1 MTRNRIYFGMLILIL
16 ASIIVWTSYSMF
28 NVGKKEDIHSV
39 SVIVNNSNSDRWI
52 ALRQG
57 LEQAAKDYN
66 IDLNYVSTGELASVE
81 EELALVNREVE
92 NGAEGIILQ
101 MVSSEEQGEHIAE
114 LSGRTAVLLLESD
127 IKPEGVLAFAGP
139 DNYELGMAV
148 ADAVKQE
155 LEGAHGET
163 AIGILCGNQSQLS
176 MQQRLQGLTEGLD
189 GESVEIAW
197 TLEKGQEQTDET
209 LGLASVD
216 IIIALGNDETEQ
228 MVDYLQ
234 AEEGMESD
242 CLLYGVG
249 CSEKAVYYLDKGV
262 IKTLVVPN
270 EFNMGYQSMEA
281 VAKQIY
287 YHLTAAEDSRVDY
300 LVIDRTN
307 LYDAENQKVLFPIV
321 Q

>member
-1 MTRNRIYFGMLILIL
+1 MTRNKIYFGMLILIL
-16 ASIIVWTSYSMF
+16 AAIIAWTSYSML
-28 NVGKKEDIHSV
+28 NVGKKEESHSV

-66 IDLNYVSTGELASVE
+66 IDLNYVSTGEFASVE
-81 EELALVNREVE
+81 EEMALVNRELE

-101 MVSSEEQGEHIAE
+101 MISSEEQGEYIAE
-114 LSGRTAVLLLESD
+114 LSGRTAVMLLESD

-139 DNYELGMAV
+139 DNSELGLAV

-155 LEGAHGET
+155 VDGTSGDT
-163 AIGILCGNQSQLS
+163 AIGILCGNQNQLA
-176 MQQRLQGLTEGLD
+176 MQQRLQGLMEGLE
-189 GESVEIAW
+189 GESVEIVW
-197 TLEKGQEQTDET
+197 TIEKGEVQADET
-209 LGLASVD
+209 IELISVD

-281 VAKQIY
+281 VANQLR

-307 LYDAENQKVLFPIV
+307 LYDADNQKVLFPIV

>member
-1 MTRNRIYFGMLILIL
+1 MMRNKIYFGMLILIL
-16 ASIIVWTSYSMF
+16 AAVITWTSYGML
-28 NVGKKEDIHSV
+28 NGGKTEESHSV
-39 SVIVNNSNSDRWI
+39 SVIVNNSNNDRWI

-66 IDLNYVSTGELASVE
+66 IDLNYVSTGEFASVE

-101 MVSSEEQGEHIAE
+101 MISSEEQGEYMTQ
-114 LSGRTAVLLLESD
+114 LSGQTAVLLLESD
-127 IKPEGVLAFAGP
+127 IKPEGVLAVVGP
-139 DNYELGMAV
+139 DNFELGMAL

-155 LEGAHGET
+155 FDGASGEM
-163 AIGILCGNQSQLS
+163 AIGILCGNQNQLA
-176 MQQRLQGLTEGLD
+176 MQQRLQGLTEGLAD
-189 GESVEIAW
+189 EPVEIAW
-197 TLEKGQEQTDET
+197 TIETGAVQTDDT
-209 LGLASVD
+209 AGLASVD

-234 AEEGMESD
+234 AGDGMGSD

-249 CSEKAVYYLDKGV
+249 CSEKAVYYLDKGI

-281 VAKQIY
+281 VANQLR